1 MPAWSNRQLIAIESA
16 RLREQFL
23 RDLPFRLANECCYCR
38 QLTAIDEGNL
48 CEAGNFYC
56 EHCWDWWE
64 YHMWEQHITANER
77 LQFFGTTIAYNELK
91 FQNAWNA
98 VRLMIEPMYKKIKE
112 SRWLLW
118 VLFCIMAATANRKEP
133 MKPQE
138 PLGFDLHIEPIPG
151 SVCIYI
157 YTYIYRE
164 RERESHMIYSFNPPK
179 NYIVIWPQPRSIL
192 QNISVPIF

>member
-1 MPAWSNRQLIAIESA
+1 
-16 RLREQFL
+16 
-23 RDLPFRLANECCYCR
+23 
-38 QLTAIDEGNL
+38 
-48 CEAGNFYC
+48 
-56 EHCWDWWE
+56 
-64 YHMWEQHITANER
+64 MWEQHITANER
-77 LQFFGTTIAYNELK
+77 LQFFGTTIACNELK

-157 YTYIYRE
+157 YIYIE
-164 RERESHMIYSFNPPK
+164 REKEK
-179 NYIVIWPQPRSIL
+179 VI
-192 QNISVPIF
+192 